1 MKLKLLSLVILLAAG
16 TLLAQTAEERRKRY
30 EAYRSRLS
38 RGALPIGSAA
48 PDLTLPKLKTT
59 KTADGKLAWSASA
72 ETVTLSKIVG
82 KKIIVLFSSSYT

>member
-16 TLLAQTAEERRKRY
+16 TLAMAETREERRVAMK
-30 EAYRSRLS
+30 ARLS

-72 ETVTLSKIVG
+72 ETVTLSNTYG